1 LVAKVNGPPELT
13 DQGVFERMVGMD
25 EVVVSRVE
33 PIDVSVVG
41 NGIELS
47 SRASIAIDT
56 GENEVPYLIEVLQ
69 YSVPLKSMR
78 KDMIDVSEIC

>member
-1 LVAKVNGPPELT
+1 MVAKVYGPPELT

-33 PIDVSVVG
+33 PIDVGVVG
-41 NGIELS
+41 NGIKLS

-56 GENEVPYLIEVLQ
+56 GENEIPDPVEILHHTM
-69 YSVPLKSMR
+69 PLKNMR
-78 KDMIDVSEIC
+78 KHMIDIGEIP